1 MAQLDP
7 VDIFKRLSIDI
18 PAGLRESFVVVG
30 SLAAAYEFRKSLQG
44 RAVNTKDAD
53 IVVHPAGNV
62 ESAQSMACAL
72 LDHGWRRTDNCTP
85 RPDPDPTDKLW
96 AIRLMPENSSDYF
109 VELLNVPREGQ
120 TKPKQWIPVQL
131 SDGWYGLPSFMFMGL
146 TLHDKRTSAEGL
158 FYASPAMMALG
169 NLLSHRRITV
179 AEKIQS
185 GTFRG
190 LRRCSKDLGRV
201 LTLAWLAEDEGS
213 ATAQWGDQWNDAI
226 RACFPETWLDHS
238 RHAGAG
244 LRELLEDDELMAE
257 AAQTT
262 EIGLL
267 SGKDI
272 DVAALRAVGR
282 RLLADVI
289 KGFENQHE

>member
-1 MAQLDP
+1 MARLDP

-18 PAGLRESFVVVG
+18 PADLRENFVIVG

-44 RAVNTKDAD
+44 RTVNTKDAD
-53 IVVHPAGNV
+53 IVVYPAGDV
-62 ESAQSMACAL
+62 DSAQNMACAL
-72 LDHGWRRTDNCTP
+72 LAHGWRRTDNCTP
-85 RPDPDPTDKLW
+85 KPAPDPTDKLW
-96 AIRLMPENSSDYF
+96 AIRLMPANSSSYF

-120 TKPKQWIPVQL
+120 TEPKQWIPMEL
-131 SDGWYGLPSFMFMGL
+131 SDGWYGLPSFKFMGL

-158 FYASPAMMALG
+158 YFASPAMMALG
-169 NLLSHRRITV
+169 NLLSHRTMAT

-201 LTLAWLAEDEGS
+201 LTLALLAEDS
-213 ATAQWGDQWNDAI
+213 VTAQWGDQWNDAI
-226 RACFPETWLDHS
+226 RACFPETWLDHTRRAS
-238 RHAGAG
+238 AG
-244 LRELLEDDELMAE
+244 LRELLQDDELMEE

-272 DVAALRAVGR
+272 DVTALRAVGR

-289 KGFENQHE
+289 EGFENQQE

>member
-1 MAQLDP
+1 VAQLDP
-7 VDIFKRLSIDI
+7 VNIFKRLSSDI
-18 PAGLRESFVVVG
+18 PADLRESFVIVG
-30 SLAAAYEFRKSLQG
+30 SLAAAYEFRRSLQG

-53 IVVHPAGNV
+53 IVVYPAGNV

-72 LDHGWRRTDNCTP
+72 LGHGWRRTDNC
-85 RPDPDPTDKLW
+85 RPKPAPDPTDELW
-96 AIRLMPENSSDYF
+96 AIRLMPANSSDYF
-109 VELLNVPREGQ
+109 VELLNVPSEGQ
-120 TKPKQWIPVQL
+120 TRPKQWIPMQL
-131 SDGWYGLPSFMFMGL
+131 PDGWYGLPSFKFMGL

-158 FYASPAMMALG
+158 SYASPAMMALG
-169 NLLSHRRITV
+169 NLLSHRRITT

-201 LTLAWLAEDEGS
+201 LTLAWLAEDS
-213 ATAQWGDQWNDAI
+213 VTAQWGDQWNDAI

-238 RHAGAG
+238 RRAGAG
-244 LRELLEDDELMAE
+244 LRELLKDDELMEE
-257 AAQTT
+257 AAKTT

-267 SGKDI
+267 SGKNI
-272 DVAALRAVGR
+272 DVTALRAVGR